1 MKDRIFHHE
10 DWQGSSIEGFLRP
23 SWVNGQRTPLPP
35 LSEVSG
41 EVEANVNH
49 GRWIVDCPNEGCG
62 NAIVVSQ
69 REPCYICT
77 DCGSQENGG
86 RWYRVAFPPGKADIE
101 AVLLERPAAKPFDAE
116 TRNWSPGE
124 TVSTL
129 RRENRERGI
138 G

>member
-1 MKDRIFHHE
+1 MIVHHE
-10 DWQGSSIEGFLRP
+10 DWQGASLEDFLRP
-23 SWVNGQRTPLPP
+23 YWVTTQATPLPP

-41 EVEANVNH
+41 EVQANVNH

-62 NAIVVSQ
+62 NAIVVSE
-69 REPCYICT
+69 REPYYICT

-86 RWYRVAFPPGKADIE
+86 RWYVVAFPPDKSDIE
-101 AVLLERPAAKPFDAE
+101 AVLLERPTIRPFDAE
-116 TRNWSPGE
+116 TRNWSPCE

-129 RRENRERGI
+129 RRENRQRGI